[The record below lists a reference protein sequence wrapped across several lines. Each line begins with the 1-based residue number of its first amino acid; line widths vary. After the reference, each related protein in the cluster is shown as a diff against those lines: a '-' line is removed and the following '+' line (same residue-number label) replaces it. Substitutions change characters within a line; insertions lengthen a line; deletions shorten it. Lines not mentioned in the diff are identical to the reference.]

1 MVAPACDER
10 DAIGEPSQKRRNIM
24 NLITQFDRWEPF
36 RDLATFR
43 QKFNH
48 LFDSSNET
56 FLADHWAPTTDV
68 TETEKAIIVSAELP
82 GMKQEDVSIELENGI
97 LNISGE
103 RKLDEEKKGRN
114 FHRIERSY
122 GKFMRAISLPPN
134 VDTEKISASFDNGLL
149 EVEIPKNEEARPK
162 KIALEIKKKL
172 PPTA

>member
-103 RKLDEEKKGRN
+103 RTRRRKEGAQLPS
-114 FHRIERSY
+114 HRTLLRKVHARDLAAAERRY
-122 GKFMRAISLPPN
+122 GKDLG
-134 VDTEKISASFDNGLL
+134 V
-149 EVEIPKNEEARPK
+149 V
-162 KIALEIKKKL
+162 
-172 PPTA
+172 